1 MDCKSEDI
9 GAVPPDEVLW
19 KYNERRKKML
29 TINLLII
36 LGGAA
41 LLGLFLLIIKKLDQ
55 REDFDTRYR
64 KQEQWR
70 KGK

>member
-1 MDCKSEDI
+1 
-9 GAVPPDEVLW
+9 
-19 KYNERRKKML
+19 ML

-36 LGGAA
+36 LGGAI
-41 LLGLFLLIIKKLDQ
+41 LLGLFLLMVKKLDQ

-70 KGK
+70 KGKIK

>member
-1 MDCKSEDI
+1 
-9 GAVPPDEVLW
+9 
-19 KYNERRKKML
+19 ML

-36 LGGAA
+36 LGGAI
-41 LLGLFLLIIKKLDQ
+41 LLGLFLLMVKKLDQ

-70 KGK
+70 KRKIK